1 MRQQFARVRKL
12 MVVAAVFV
20 TAGLGVAGGGQSGSP
35 ASKIDLDRTGPQ
47 IGTRLPDF
55 VLHDQRGQTH
65 SLKSLLGPKG
75 AMIVFFRSADW

>member
-1 MRQQFARVRKL
+1 MGQHCARVRKL

-20 TAGLGVAGGGQSGSP
+20 TAGLSLAGAGQSGSP
-35 ASKIDLDRTGPQ
+35 ASKIDLGRTGPQ

>member
-12 MVVAAVFV
+12 MVVAAVFMTV
-20 TAGLGVAGGGQSGSP
+20 GLGVAGGGQSGSP
-35 ASKIDLDRTGPQ
+35 SKIDLGRTGPQ